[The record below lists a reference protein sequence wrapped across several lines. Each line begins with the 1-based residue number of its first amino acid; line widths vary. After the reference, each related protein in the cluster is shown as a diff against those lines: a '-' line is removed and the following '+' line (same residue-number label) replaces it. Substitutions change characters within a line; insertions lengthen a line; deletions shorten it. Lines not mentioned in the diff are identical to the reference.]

1 MLYYILFTILFIVYE
16 FRNLSNP
23 HRLINL
29 KKQVDS
35 LKSIEGDQRQSLSK
49 EIIQEYFGII
59 IFNFFYAIW
68 CIIGILLYPEWYLF
82 LFLVFFSYFSSF
94 ISSRLISLDKPLL
107 YYKIIDSIVS
117 LLILSLVLISYFS
130 PIFYKNLI

>member
-68 CIIGILLYPEWYLF
+68 CIIGILLYQEWYLF

-117 LLILSLVLISYFS
+117 LLILSLILISYFS